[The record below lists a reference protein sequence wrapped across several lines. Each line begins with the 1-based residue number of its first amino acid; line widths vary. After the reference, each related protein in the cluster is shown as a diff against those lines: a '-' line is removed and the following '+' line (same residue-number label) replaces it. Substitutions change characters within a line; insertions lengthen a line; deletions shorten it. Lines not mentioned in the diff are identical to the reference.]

1 MPAHNALEKSQQKI
15 FRSLKHELEM
25 IERAKSED
33 IRSYERAFSSSLPAA
48 VKSATKQ
55 ELVRAARKARVVLV
69 GDFHPFRQS
78 QKGFLRLLEDSRHGR
93 VTVGLECVPIDRQP
107 SLENFSRGSIT
118 AEELR
123 EEIEFSREWPFSWES
138 YREILEYCRSHRIPL
153 FALNLPGHNRDP
165 GLLHARD
172 EAAAEVIAGVVQAK
186 PARRMFV
193 LFGELH
199 LAKPHLPARLA
210 ELGLEAL
217 VVHQNETSLYWKAPK
232 SKTGQRAEVLKL
244 RKNEYCV
251 HNSVPWVKIR
261 SYLDWLEGD
270 ESWEDGFDLSGSL
283 QNFADLLAKTL
294 ELPAASADAFA
305 AYGPEE
311 LSGSRGGLSR
321 EEKALYQHSRA
332 LRRTTLL
339 PIKKALVLP
348 TMSTNALA
356 EGASLLLWAS
366 SHKMKTA
373 PASGSR
379 LVAQFLVG
387 YLGSKILNPKRKC
400 NEVAD
405 LREFLARGG
414 QPKKRAVIRRALAIL
429 QKYLKI
435 GKFSSPA
442 LSGTGEIEACR
453 LAGYI
458 LANRLFHALSRD
470 SSLMA
475 FVRDVYGSSNASTA
489 WADHLLKEISRRI
502 TQVSPPRKNAS
513 F

>member
-33 IRSYERAFSSSLPAA
+33 IRSYERAFRASLPLA

-55 ELVRAARKARVVLV
+55 ELVRAARKAQVVLV

-78 QKGFLRLLEDSRHGR
+78 QKGFLRLLEDSRQGR
-93 VTVGLECVPIDRQP
+93 VTVGLECVPVDRQS
-107 SLENFSRGSIT
+107 SLDNFSGGNIT
-118 AEELR
+118 AEELK
-123 EEIEFSREWPFSWES
+123 EEIEFSREWPFSWDS
-138 YREILEYCRSHRIPL
+138 YREILEYCRSHEIPL
-153 FALNLPGHNRDP
+153 FALNLPGQNRDP

-172 EAAAEVIAGVVQAK
+172 EAAAEVIAAVVQA
-186 PARRMFV
+186 RQRMFV

-199 LAKPHLPARLA
+199 LAKPHLPARLS

-232 SKTGQRAEVLKL
+232 NKLGQRAEVLKL

-270 ESWEDGFDLSGSL
+270 EAWEDGFDLSGSL
-283 QNFADLLAKTL
+283 QNFTDLLAKTI
-294 ELPAASADAFA
+294 ELPPASADSFA
-305 AYGPEE
+305 AYGPDE
-311 LSGSRGGLSR
+311 LDQARASLSR
-321 EEKALYQHSRA
+321 EEKALFQHSLA
-332 LRRTTLL
+332 LHRTTLL
-339 PIKKALVLP
+339 PIKKALLLP
-348 TMSTNALA
+348 TTSTNALA
-356 EGASLLLWAS
+356 EAASLVLWAS
-366 SHKMKTA
+366 SHRMKTA

-414 QPKKRAVIRRALAIL
+414 QLKKRAVIRRALSIL

-435 GKFSSPA
+435 GKFSSPP
-442 LSGTGEIEACR
+442 LTGTAEIEACR

-470 SSLMA
+470 SSLMP
-475 FVRDVYGSSNASTA
+475 FVKSVYGSSNASTA
-489 WADHLLKEISRRI
+489 WADHLLKEVSARI
-502 TQVSPPRKNAS
+502 TRVSPPRKKES